1 MSHQRTKQV
10 IEDIAQEVYD
20 YMSTGAGKQIILN
33 PPDRR
38 PIITVYF
45 VNLEEEIKARVMQYL
60 NKYLRSEKVF
70 KRFEEIRGKILDF
83 YQKVSSDLS
92 TMETDWTRVI
102 KVEASSSP
110 DWELRLPLP
119 IQIPVIIGE
128 LILAVAA
135 CVVLSPVLVPFTIYM
150 SMDSTK
156 RKNIEEKYQVVHQSI
171 KADICA
177 QLESN
182 CGELVDKLIDKITN
196 DLLPRRINSLEI
208 MIPQLLKSRD
218 EIIAKGQKLD
228 NLAMKVRSMYN
239 SASELYFTLSTL
251 T

>member
-1 MSHQRTKQV
+1 M
-10 IEDIAQEVYD
+10 A
-20 YMSTGAGKQIILN
+20 TGAGKQIILN

-38 PIITVYF
+38 PIITVYCDT
-45 VNLEEEIKARVMQYL
+45 LESEIKARVMQYL
-60 NKYLRSEKVF
+60 NKYLGSEKVF

-92 TMETDWTRVI
+92 AMETDWTRAI

-110 DWELRLPLP
+110 DWVHRLPLP

-128 LILAVAA
+128 FILAVAA

-156 RKNIEEKYQVVHQSI
+156 RKTIEEKYQAVHQSI
-171 KADICA
+171 KAEICA

-182 CGELVDKLIDKITN
+182 CGDLVDKLIDKITN
-196 DLLPRRINSLEI
+196 DLLPRRINTLRI

-218 EIIAKGQKLD
+218 EIIAKRQKLD

-239 SASELYFTLSTL
+239 SASQLYFTLSTL